1 MIKKLVIIVIALF
14 VPVLIIT
21 SSIWIT
27 AHPWF
32 IKYEYQRIAFP
43 ADMSIQGRTQLALIG
58 LHSVMPGGRGIELL
72 KEAKL
77 PDGRPAFN
85 DREIGHMADVRKI
98 LNIFFL
104 LTLLGVLAMICAAF
118 VTRKKQFYATLL
130 QGFKWGALLT
140 LIILFG
146 LIAAMSLN
154 FDSFF
159 LKFHYL
165 FFEGD
170 SFLFDLEDT
179 LLRLYPEEFWADGA
193 LFVGILSIISALAML
208 VLSQRMLKR
217 LKSAHIF

>member
-1 MIKKLVIIVIALF
+1 MIKKLVIILIALF
-14 VPVLIIT
+14 LPVMIIT

-43 ADMSIQGRTQLALIG
+43 ADMSIQARTQLALIG
-58 LHSVMPGGRGIELL
+58 LHSVMPGGRGIALL
-72 KEAKL
+72 KEATL
-77 PDGRPAFN
+77 PNGKPAFN

-104 LTLLGVLAMICAAF
+104 ITLLGVLAMIFAAF
-118 VTRKKQFYATLL
+118 VVSKKQPYAVQL
-130 QGFKWGALLT
+130 QGMKWGALLT
-140 LIILFG
+140 LVILFV
-146 LIAAMSLN
+146 LIAAMLLN

-170 SFLFDLEDT
+170 SFLFDQEDT

-193 LFVGILSIISALAML
+193 LFVGILSVIGALVMLALNRFMIKPDKEISM
-208 VLSQRMLKR
+208 
-217 LKSAHIF
+217 